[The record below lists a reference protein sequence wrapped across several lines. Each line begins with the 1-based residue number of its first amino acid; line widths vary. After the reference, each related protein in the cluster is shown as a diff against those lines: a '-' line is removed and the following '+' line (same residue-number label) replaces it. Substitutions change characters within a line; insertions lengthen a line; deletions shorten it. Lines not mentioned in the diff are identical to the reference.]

1 VATLVPLLIIAVIF
15 IFMVVAP
22 GRRRA
27 REAQTMRSTLA
38 PGVDVVTTAGV
49 YGRVDSIDTEQG
61 TVDLEV
67 SDGVIVRFA
76 SQAVARVI
84 SSDAAADA
92 DSDTDADTDAGT
104 DADTDADTVDG
115 AAAEDSNSEHSN
127 SEADGAGESG
137 GHDAAADVTPPSDAG
152 PADAD
157 KTADEKKADNGSN
170 RGPDGASS

>member
-76 SQAVARVI
+76 SQAIARVI

-92 DSDTDADTDAGT
+92 DSEPGADPDADTSADSGSDGAAAADSDTAEAGST
-104 DADTDADTVDG
+104 DGGTAADTVDG
-115 AAAEDSNSEHSN
+115 TVTDS
-127 SEADGAGESG
+127 
-137 GHDAAADVTPPSDAG
+137 
-152 PADAD
+152 D

-170 RGPDGASS
+170 RGPDGVSS